1 MIEQNVIQSI
11 QQSLVEQ
18 KQNLDA
24 LWLTL
29 QNELEAINTRN
40 GNALENSAKEKVV
53 ILNKISKLDKK
64 LINSSLEQLKDSIPS
79 IKEDITAI
87 NEQLSNCKKQN
98 DLNAHAAHQT
108 QIAVKK
114 VTDILLGSIKSLTY
128 DNKGKSQAGTLLS
141 KGIKA

>member
-1 MIEQNVIQSI
+1 MIEQNAVQNI
-11 QQSLVEQ
+11 QQSLIEQ

-24 LWLTL
+24 LWLIL
-29 QNELEAINTRN
+29 QNELESINSRN
-40 GNALENSAKEKVV
+40 GSALESTAKEKV
-53 ILNKISKLDKK
+53 ILLNKISTLDKK
-64 LINSSLEQLKDSIPS
+64 LINSSLEQIKEVVPS
-79 IKEDITAI
+79 IKEDINAI
-87 NEQLSNCKKQN
+87 NEQLNNCKQQN
-98 DLNAHAAHQT
+98 DTNAHAAHQT

>member
-1 MIEQNVIQSI
+1 MIEQNAIQNI
-11 QQSLVEQ
+11 QQSLIEQ

-24 LWLTL
+24 LWVTL

-40 GNALENSAKEKVV
+40 SNALENSAKEKVT
-53 ILNKISKLDKK
+53 ILNKISILDQK
-64 LINSSLEQLKDSIPS
+64 LINSPLAQIKNSIPS
-79 IKEDITAI
+79 IKEDISAI
-87 NEQLSNCKKQN
+87 NELLSNCKQQN